1 MVLKKNKFNSFIA
14 ASLCGIMTISPGISA
29 IASDM
34 PTGGSVQNGNV
45 EIAYVNPD
53 HMVLNQNTHNSVIH
67 WDSFS
72 VHSSGVVDFNMPSS
86 NSSSLNRVLGSTPSN
101 IAGRVN
107 SNGNVVLVNPNGVFL
122 TKSGIVRSNSFTAS
136 SLDINTSDFLHGRHN
151 FYKNKTTTGVENH
164 GNIEVS
170 DSGHASLIGKY
181 VSNQGTITAKLGKIF
196 MGAGEQITLD
206 LSGNGLMKVAVPTS
220 ELSNIKD
227 INGKSLDSLVTN
239 NGSLIAEGGYIQLS
253 SKTAEN
259 LMLGSVNVG
268 SSGIVSAAS
277 INQQT
282 GNVVIGGENNDIV
295 EIQGNID
302 VSSKNPTTP
311 SGRLTITGTNVYYG
325 GSTNASGSS
334 GGKILAKAKEVLV
347 LDGSIVAKGLKESG
361 GDLMVVSEDVLLS
374 TARTNI
380 DMSGSLNGGSI
391 KLHGDSY
398 NLVTGAFKA
407 DGNSNQGGMIDYAGQ
422 NVRLAAADIS
432 AKGASQG
439 GKVRIGGEYLGG
451 QELSKV
457 SLKEYNGFINRFENQ
472 NEIINSQNTIVDYDV
487 NINISSAFGQGG
499 TAVIW
504 SDETTDFLGSI
515 DANGYLK
522 ADEGWVTKAYNKK
535 EKGGFIEIS
544 SKNLLRTV
552 NLDRVSVDYG
562 TLLLDPKN
570 ITVDASG
577 SSGGSLDNGLRA
589 QVYYNYFNDSF
600 SYFGTVGGRTQDS
613 RSSVRNRFNRD
624 FTTINHITPG
634 RNFAERYSAEWRGFF
649 KPKQTGT
656 HRFYTFSDDSSWAWL
671 FTQGYNNV
679 DSWSRFISV
688 RNSSNRLV
696 DNRGAH
702 GMRIR
707 YSSNVTLQADTY
719 YPLLIYFGER
729 TGGDRIDFGWQGP
742 GQGWTTNMSGVA
754 FHNNDEFSSGSFTG
768 ASGSAGIETVNS
780 FSTDS
785 SSTNTVGS
793 GTIQDLLAAGTD
805 VYLRANQD
813 ITVSNAISVSGSS
826 GGNLSLLA
834 GRDITINS
842 NISTAN
848 GDLTLRANTSTSYGV
863 VDSQR
868 GSGTAD
874 ITNNATINAGSGTVT
889 AVIDG
894 GTGLTN
900 DQPGNISL
908 GTITAGAINATGDS
922 ATGTIT
928 GTRLTASNNS
938 GTTIDISG
946 YEMGAIS
953 SINTNGNNTNWRI
966 KRLNK
971 SSDNTFNGV
980 ESAEFIQYGYSN
992 GDSISG
998 SGSGIL
1004 NGYDPG
1010 ELTKTYGNISG
1021 TSVKVKK
1028 VYDGTASTSS
1038 ANFGTST
1045 VTAANGLPSG
1055 VNVTLS
1061 NQTYTYNSG
1070 TTSDSA
1076 IVTADAA
1083 YTISSKT
1090 HSRHGDVYGL
1100 VASSTVKT
1108 INNAQIT
1115 PKQISLSGSRNYN
1128 GTNIVSSTDLT
1139 VGNLIGNETLT
1150 LSGSALL
1157 SSANAQS
1164 ESSLASTAGLS
1175 LSDGSNG
1182 GLASNYT
1189 LVGSNHKVT
1198 VNKKPI
1204 KLSGSR
1210 KINRINRN
1218 VRLTSGQL
1226 RMNNQIKGD
1235 NVKLSGSTKTRVTK
1249 EGLNKIDTNGLKLTG
1264 TDASN
1269 YTLLGETHEFLF
1281 ELRAKFKAIKNIENK
1296 INELAKSGKKIIT
1309 GATQAVPKVVAMTT
1323 TPSLSPAV
1331 GGPSLGG
1338 GPTGGGGASGG
1349 PSASGGA
1356 SATGGSSGGGAS
1368 SGGGESGSEE

>member
-1 MVLKKNKFNSFIA
+1 
-14 ASLCGIMTISPGISA
+14 
-29 IASDM
+29 
-34 PTGGSVQNGNV
+34 
-45 EIAYVNPD
+45 
-53 HMVLNQNTHNSVIH
+53 
-67 WDSFS
+67 
-72 VHSSGVVDFNMPSS
+72 
-86 NSSSLNRVLGSTPSN
+86 
-101 IAGRVN
+101 
-107 SNGNVVLVNPNGVFL
+107 
-122 TKSGIVRSNSFTAS
+122 
-136 SLDINTSDFLHGRHN
+136 
-151 FYKNKTTTGVENH
+151 
-164 GNIEVS
+164 
-170 DSGHASLIGKY
+170 
-181 VSNQGTITAKLGKIF
+181 
-196 MGAGEQITLD
+196 MG
-206 LSGNGLMKVAVPTS
+206 
-220 ELSNIKD
+220 
-227 INGKSLDSLVTN
+227 
-239 NGSLIAEGGYIQLS
+239 
-253 SKTAEN
+253 
-259 LMLGSVNVG
+259 
-268 SSGIVSAAS
+268 S
-277 INQQT
+277 IN
-282 GNVVIGGENNDIV
+282 
-295 EIQGNID
+295 
-302 VSSKNPTTP
+302 
-311 SGRLTITGTNVYYG
+311 
-325 GSTNASGSS
+325 A
-334 GGKILAKAKEVLV
+334 
-347 LDGSIVAKGLKESG
+347 
-361 GDLMVVSEDVLLS
+361 
-374 TARTNI
+374 
-380 DMSGSLNGGSI
+380 
-391 KLHGDSY
+391 
-398 NLVTGAFKA
+398 
-407 DGNSNQGGMIDYAGQ
+407 
-422 NVRLAAADIS
+422 
-432 AKGASQG
+432 
-439 GKVRIGGEYLGG
+439 
-451 QELSKV
+451 
-457 SLKEYNGFINRFENQ
+457 NGFLSADQ
-472 NEIINSQNTIVDYDV
+472 NWITQASNN
-487 NINISSAFGQGG
+487 
-499 TAVIW
+499 
-504 SDETTDFLGSI
+504 
-515 DANGYLK
+515 
-522 ADEGWVTKAYNKK
+522 K

-552 NLDRVSVDYG
+552 KLDRVSVDYG

-600 SYFGTVGGRTQDS
+600 NYFGTVGGRTQDS

-656 HRFYTFSDDSSWAWL
+656 HRFYTYSDDSSWAWL
-671 FTQGYNNV
+671 FTQGWNNV
-679 DSWSRFISV
+679 DSWSDFISV
-688 RNSSNRLV
+688 RNTSNRLV

-754 FHNNDEFSSGSFTG
+754 YHNNDEFSSGSFTG
-768 ASGSAGIETVNS
+768 ASGSAGIETVSS

-793 GTIQDLLAAGTD
+793 GTIQDLLTAGTD

-813 ITVSNAISVSGSS
+813 ITVSNAISATGGS

-842 NISTAN
+842 NITTAN
-848 GDLTLRANTSTSYGV
+848 GNLTLRANTSTSYGV

-908 GTITAGAINATGDS
+908 GTITAGTINATGDS

-928 GTRLTASNNS
+928 GTSLTASNNS

-971 SSDNTFNGV
+971 SSDNTFSGV
-980 ESAEFIQYGYSN
+980 ESADFIQYGYSN
-992 GDSISG
+992 GGSISG
-998 SGSGIL
+998 SGNGIL

-1010 ELTKTYGNISG
+1010 ELTKTYGNVSG
-1021 TSVKVKK
+1021 TSMKVKK
-1028 VYDGTASTSS
+1028 IYDGTTSTSS
-1038 ANFGTST
+1038 ATFGTST

-1061 NQTYTYNSG
+1061 NQTYTYNSA

-1108 INNAQIT
+1108 INNTQIT

-1128 GTNIVSSTDLT
+1128 GTNIISSSDLT
-1139 VGNLIGNETLT
+1139 VGNLVGNETLT
-1150 LSGSALL
+1150 LTGSASL
-1157 SSANAQS
+1157 SSVDAQS
-1164 ESSLASTAGLS
+1164 DSNLASTAGLS

-1182 GLASNYT
+1182 GVASNYT
-1189 LVGSNHKVT
+1189 LVGGSQKVT
-1198 VNKKPI
+1198 IYKKPI

-1226 RMNNQIKGD
+1226 RINNQVEGD
-1235 NVKLSGSTKTRVTK
+1235 NVKLSGNTKVRVTR
-1249 EGLNKIDTNGLKLTG
+1249 EGFNKISVNGLTLSG
-1264 TDASN
+1264 RDASN
-1269 YTLLGETHEFLF
+1269 YTLLGETHQVLF
-1281 ELRAKFKAIKNIENK
+1281 QLKAKFKAIKNIENK

-1309 GATQAVPKVVAMTT
+1309 GATQAIPKVVAMTT
-1323 TPSLSPAV
+1323 STGPAA
-1331 GGPSLGG
+1331 GGPSLGGG

-1349 PSASGGA
+1349 PSG
-1356 SATGGSSGGGAS
+1356 GGSSTAGGNSAGGGS
-1368 SGGGESGSEE
+1368 GGGDSGGGESASEE

>member
-1 MVLKKNKFNSFIA
+1 M
-14 ASLCGIMTISPGISA
+14 
-29 IASDM
+29 
-34 PTGGSVQNGNV
+34 
-45 EIAYVNPD
+45 
-53 HMVLNQNTHNSVIH
+53 
-67 WDSFS
+67 
-72 VHSSGVVDFNMPSS
+72 
-86 NSSSLNRVLGSTPSN
+86 
-101 IAGRVN
+101 
-107 SNGNVVLVNPNGVFL
+107 
-122 TKSGIVRSNSFTAS
+122 
-136 SLDINTSDFLHGRHN
+136 
-151 FYKNKTTTGVENH
+151 
-164 GNIEVS
+164 
-170 DSGHASLIGKY
+170 
-181 VSNQGTITAKLGKIF
+181 
-196 MGAGEQITLD
+196 
-206 LSGNGLMKVAVPTS
+206 
-220 ELSNIKD
+220 
-227 INGKSLDSLVTN
+227 
-239 NGSLIAEGGYIQLS
+239 
-253 SKTAEN
+253 
-259 LMLGSVNVG
+259 
-268 SSGIVSAAS
+268 
-277 INQQT
+277 
-282 GNVVIGGENNDIV
+282 
-295 EIQGNID
+295 
-302 VSSKNPTTP
+302 
-311 SGRLTITGTNVYYG
+311 YYG

-374 TARTNI
+374 TARTNV

-451 QELSKV
+451 QELSRV

-552 NLDRVSVDYG
+552 NLDRVSVGYG

-600 SYFGTVGGRTQDS
+600 NYFGTVGGRTQDS

-842 NISTAN
+842 NITTAN

-874 ITNNATINAGSGTVT
+874 INNNATINAGSGTVT

-928 GTRLTASNNS
+928 GTSLSASNNS
-938 GTTIDISG
+938 GTTVDISG
-946 YEMGAIS
+946 YEIGAIS

-971 SSDNTFNGV
+971 SSDNTFSGV

-1010 ELTKTYGNISG
+1010 ELTKTYGNVSG

-1038 ANFGTST
+1038 ATFGTST

-1128 GTNIVSSTDLT
+1128 GTNIISSTDLT

-1150 LSGSALL
+1150 LTGSASL

-1182 GLASNYT
+1182 GLANNYT

-1198 VNKKPI
+1198 INKKPI

-1218 VRLTSGQL
+1218 VRLASGQL

-1249 EGLNKIDTNGLKLTG
+1249 EGLNKIGTNGLKLTG

-1323 TPSLSPAV
+1323 APSPSPAA

-1338 GPTGGGGASGG
+1338 GPTGGGGTSGG

-1356 SATGGSSGGGAS
+1356 PATGGSSGGGS
-1368 SGGGESGSEE
+1368 SGRRRIRL

>member
-1 MVLKKNKFNSFIA
+1 
-14 ASLCGIMTISPGISA
+14 
-29 IASDM
+29 M
-34 PTGGSVQNGNV
+34 P
-45 EIAYVNPD
+45 
-53 HMVLNQNTHNSVIH
+53 
-67 WDSFS
+67 
-72 VHSSGVVDFNMPSS
+72 
-86 NSSSLNRVLGSTPSN
+86 
-101 IAGRVN
+101 
-107 SNGNVVLVNPNGVFL
+107 
-122 TKSGIVRSNSFTAS
+122 
-136 SLDINTSDFLHGRHN
+136 
-151 FYKNKTTTGVENH
+151 
-164 GNIEVS
+164 
-170 DSGHASLIGKY
+170 
-181 VSNQGTITAKLGKIF
+181 
-196 MGAGEQITLD
+196 
-206 LSGNGLMKVAVPTS
+206 
-220 ELSNIKD
+220 
-227 INGKSLDSLVTN
+227 
-239 NGSLIAEGGYIQLS
+239 
-253 SKTAEN
+253 
-259 LMLGSVNVG
+259 
-268 SSGIVSAAS
+268 
-277 INQQT
+277 
-282 GNVVIGGENNDIV
+282 
-295 EIQGNID
+295 
-302 VSSKNPTTP
+302 
-311 SGRLTITGTNVYYG
+311 
-325 GSTNASGSS
+325 
-334 GGKILAKAKEVLV
+334 
-347 LDGSIVAKGLKESG
+347 
-361 GDLMVVSEDVLLS
+361 
-374 TARTNI
+374 
-380 DMSGSLNGGSI
+380 
-391 KLHGDSY
+391 
-398 NLVTGAFKA
+398 
-407 DGNSNQGGMIDYAGQ
+407 
-422 NVRLAAADIS
+422 
-432 AKGASQG
+432 
-439 GKVRIGGEYLGG
+439 
-451 QELSKV
+451 
-457 SLKEYNGFINRFENQ
+457 
-472 NEIINSQNTIVDYDV
+472 
-487 NINISSAFGQGG
+487 
-499 TAVIW
+499 
-504 SDETTDFLGSI
+504 
-515 DANGYLK
+515 
-522 ADEGWVTKAYNKK
+522 
-535 EKGGFIEIS
+535 
-544 SKNLLRTV
+544 
-552 NLDRVSVDYG
+552 
-562 TLLLDPKN
+562 
-570 ITVDASG
+570 
-577 SSGGSLDNGLRA
+577 
-589 QVYYNYFNDSF
+589 
-600 SYFGTVGGRTQDS
+600 
-613 RSSVRNRFNRD
+613 
-624 FTTINHITPG
+624 
-634 RNFAERYSAEWRGFF
+634 
-649 KPKQTGT
+649 
-656 HRFYTFSDDSSWAWL
+656 
-671 FTQGYNNV
+671 
-679 DSWSRFISV
+679 
-688 RNSSNRLV
+688 
-696 DNRGAH
+696 
-702 GMRIR
+702 
-707 YSSNVTLQADTY
+707 
-719 YPLLIYFGER
+719 
-729 TGGDRIDFGWQGP
+729 
-742 GQGWTTNMSGVA
+742 
-754 FHNNDEFSSGSFTG
+754 
-768 ASGSAGIETVNS
+768 
-780 FSTDS
+780 
-785 SSTNTVGS
+785 
-793 GTIQDLLAAGTD
+793 
-805 VYLRANQD
+805 
-813 ITVSNAISVSGSS
+813 ISVSGSS

-842 NISTAN
+842 NITTAN

-928 GTRLTASNNS
+928 GTSLTASNNS

-971 SSDNTFNGV
+971 SSDNTFSGV

-1010 ELTKTYGNISG
+1010 ELTKTYGNVSG
-1021 TSVKVKK
+1021 TSMKVKK

-1038 ANFGTST
+1038 ATFGTST

-1128 GTNIVSSTDLT
+1128 GTNIISSTDLT
-1139 VGNLIGNETLT
+1139 VGNLIGDETLT
-1150 LSGSALL
+1150 LTGSASL
-1157 SSANAQS
+1157 SSANVQS
-1164 ESSLASTAGLS
+1164 ESSLASTSGLS

-1182 GLASNYT
+1182 GLARNYT

-1249 EGLNKIDTNGLKLTG
+1249 EGLNKIGTNGLKLTG

-1323 TPSLSPAV
+1323 APSPSPAA

-1349 PSASGGA
+1349 PSGSGGA
-1356 SATGGSSGGGAS
+1356 AGSGGNSGGAS